1 MKLYIPELGDRLKL
15 EEDWSFEPVLD
26 RRNLTIFEGLMDKEK
41 WNSLTTTIFNR
52 KNNELINK
60 NFPEKFDITLGEFKD
75 LPKELISYSSRYNNY
90 SLLYNNKEKLLGTEI
105 TIPKD
110 SILKVDRIYIR
121 KGADDYSS
129 VTFYI
134 ESIPGI
140 KFKKKIRFFASLRDV
155 NNIEVSVNRLN
166 FLKIGKKNSELKN
179 LIEHAKY
186 YSLETRSYYSTNK
199 RDINKEVNV
208 FFENKEILKIKLIS
222 DEIITN
228 VIFGN
233 YRTREEK
240 TDLKY
245 LDWNLQVIYDETPIY
260 QSKDEKEIRNFIDNF
275 VFENFI
281 KV

>member
-1 MKLYIPELGDRLKL
+1 
-15 EEDWSFEPVLD
+15 
-26 RRNLTIFEGLMDKEK
+26 
-41 WNSLTTTIFNR
+41 
-52 KNNELINK
+52 
-60 NFPEKFDITLGEFKD
+60 
-75 LPKELISYSSRYNNY
+75 LPKELISNSRYSNY
-90 SLLYNNKEKLLGTEI
+90 SLLRDNKEKLLGTEI

-121 KGADDYSS
+121 KGAGDYSS

-140 KFKKKIRFFASLRDV
+140 KFKKKIRFFTSLRDV

-179 LIEHAKY
+179 LIEHAKH
-186 YSLETRSYYSTNK
+186 YSLETRSYWSSRVNK

-208 FFENKEILKIKLIS
+208 FFENKEILKIKLVS

-228 VIFGN
+228 VTFEN
-233 YRTREEK
+233 YRTREEI